1 MSETSTMKQPI
12 RRLEIP
18 ISKFDVAIPHHLDL
32 LRRHKDNIKKY
43 QRDKDWKKVHKEQTN
58 ALRLVKQ
65 LEQLLYEMDTL
76 RGQVD
81 DNDID
86 KFDKLTHKSRF
97 STITA
102 IQEYLDMK
110 LEYPSSSICSP
121 STPTEEDGEQ
131 SYPLD
136 DRYVQLQTENDE
148 IERQNACL
156 HAWNSLQ
163 NDLQQLHQL
172 FIHMNKLI
180 YDQKHHVN
188 EVEDNVIESHENVSR
203 GNKFL
208 EKASKLKVAAYP
220 IAGALIGTCIGG
232 PVGLIAGVKL
242 GGLTALGCG
251 ILGFTGASIL
261 KKKHLEKLEDVEG
274 MELQI
279 KDKSDTDQQ
288 LIIQEQ
294 KKDL

>member
-1 MSETSTMKQPI
+1 MSESSTIKQPI

-32 LRRHKDNIKKY
+32 LRRHKNNIKNY
-43 QRDKDWKKVHKEQTN
+43 QRDKDWAKVHKEQTN

-76 RGQVD
+76 RGQVE

-86 KFDKLTHKSRF
+86 KFDKLTHNSRY
-97 STITA
+97 STINA
-102 IQEYLDMK
+102 IQEYLEMK
-110 LEYPSSSICSP
+110 LEYPTSTKSSPASP
-121 STPTEEDGEQ
+121 ESEKEQ
-131 SYPLD
+131 SQPLD
-136 DRYVQLQTENDE
+136 ERFFQLQTEQDE

-172 FIHMNKLI
+172 FVHMNQLI

-188 EVEDNVIESHENVSR
+188 EVEDNVVESHENVVR

-208 EKASKLKVAAYP
+208 EKASKLKVATYP
-220 IAGALIGTCIGG
+220 LAGALIGTCIGG

-251 ILGFTGASIL
+251 ILGFTGATIL
-261 KKKHLEKLEDVEG
+261 KKKHLEKLENVEG
-274 MELQI
+274 PLQI
-279 KDKSDTDQQ
+279 KDKVEDQTPDQ
-288 LIIQEQ
+288 DQ
-294 KKDL
+294 KKEL